1 MREFDLLVIGGG
13 PAGYAGAIRA
23 AQRGLKVALIEKR
36 ELGGTCLNRG
46 CIPTKALFKAQEV
59 LHLVQNAAQFGIKAS
74 FEGLDWNQVL
84 KRKNQIVKRL
94 TGGVGFLLRKA
105 GAEIIQGVA
114 RFVDGNQIEVT
125 KADESKE
132 VLKARFIFLAS
143 GSRTALP
150 PVKGLELE
158 GVIDSEEALSL
169 PSLPERL
176 VVIGGGVIG
185 MELAC
190 IFNTFGVQVEVIEMM
205 PKILPPVDSEV
216 TALLTEMVEKRGMK
230 IHLEARVK
238 AIQKVAK
245 SLKVTFEKEGQEKEV
260 QGDLVLIAT
269 GRKPLLEGLN
279 IESTG
284 IQVENGVPK
293 TDSTMRTT
301 VPHIYAIGDI
311 NGRHM
316 LAHVAYK
323 EAEVAVA
330 NLLGEK
336 KYMDYRA
343 VPNCVFCS
351 PEVASVGLSEEEA
364 IQKGFD
370 VSIGKFPFR
379 GCGKALIEGES
390 EGFVKIIACK
400 KTKEILGI
408 HIIGPQASSL
418 IAEATLAMAL
428 ECTPQEIA
436 ETIHA
441 HPTLPEATME
451 AAEAVFGA
459 PLHFS

>member
-23 AQRGLKVALIEKR
+23 AQKGLKVALIEKR

-59 LHLVQNAAQFGIKAS
+59 LHLVRNAAQFGVKAS
-74 FEGLDWNQVL
+74 YEGLDWEQVL
-84 KRKNQIVKRL
+84 KRKDQIVKRL
-94 TGGVGFLLRKA
+94 TGGVSFLLRKA
-105 GAEIIQGVA
+105 GAEVIRGTA
-114 RFVDGNQIEVT
+114 RFVDENRVEIIRT
-125 KADESKE
+125 DENTE
-132 VLKARFIFLAS
+132 VLKAKFIFLAS
-143 GSRTALP
+143 GSKTFLP
-150 PVKGLELE
+150 PIKGIELE

-169 PSLPERL
+169 PSLPKRL

-190 IFNTFGVQVEVIEMM
+190 IFNTFGVEVEVIEMM
-205 PKILPPVDSEV
+205 PKILPPVDGEV

-230 IHLEARVK
+230 IHLKARVK
-238 AIQKVAK
+238 EIRKEND
-245 SLKVTFEKEGQEKEV
+245 LKVIFEKEGQEKEAE
-260 QGDLVLIAT
+260 GNLVLIAT

-279 IESTG
+279 IKPTG
-284 IQVENGVPK
+284 VKLENGAPK
-293 TDSTMRTT
+293 TDATMRTT
-301 VPHIYAIGDI
+301 TPHIYAIGDI
-311 NGRHM
+311 NGKHM

-330 NLLGEK
+330 NLLGERK
-336 KYMDYRA
+336 HMDYRA

-364 IQKGFD
+364 VQQGFE

-379 GCGKALIEGES
+379 GCGKALIEGET

-451 AAEAVFGA
+451 AAEAVFGS